1 MPWNFQIFI
10 HSGQYYLT
18 FWFYELTE
26 TYFLTS
32 TLFYHSTVITCYIW
46 GPQSDDNA
54 SYYLMVTMFSDTLLL
69 TFPRRILT
77 PSSVW
82 TYLKY
87 YIASHPRQLKFSP
100 SVSIHWTQKGFFY
113 SVFFPLMFFRII
125 SNPPLLGFIFSW
137 FGRLV
142 CPKQFVSSGPSY
154 LNALSVGSP
163 SIPMLYALL
172 PRGGQ

>member
-1 MPWNFQIFI
+1 
-10 HSGQYYLT
+10 
-18 FWFYELTE
+18 
-26 TYFLTS
+26 
-32 TLFYHSTVITCYIW
+32 
-46 GPQSDDNA
+46 
-54 SYYLMVTMFSDTLLL
+54 
-69 TFPRRILT
+69 
-77 PSSVW
+77 
-82 TYLKY
+82 
-87 YIASHPRQLKFSP
+87 
-100 SVSIHWTQKGFFY
+100 
-113 SVFFPLMFFRII
+113 MFFRII